1 MHKFVHSATLYNS
14 VFLFWSY
21 LGPIGTIWDDLG
33 RFGTIWDHW
42 KPFGTIRTL
51 DILAIWDHWGPF
63 GTRLG
68 PFGAIWD
75 HLGPNWDHLGPF
87 GTIWDHLG
95 PNFDHLGPFG
105 TIWFGMVGMVVF
117 AILYLCSLMSF
128 SKSKKC
134 SGTVHLDE
142 NTQNQQRKPK
152 TSREH
157 AKPVENTQNHLRS
170 PKTM

>member
-1 MHKFVHSATLYNS
+1 MHKLVHSATLYNS

-51 DILAIWDHWGPF
+51 DIWAIWDHWGPF

-75 HLGPNWDHLGPF
+75 HLGPNWDHLGKATHPP
-87 GTIWDHLG
+87 TKRVLG
-95 PNFDHLGPFG
+95 GDTGGSL
-105 TIWFGMVGMVVF
+105 VV
-117 AILYLCSLMSF
+117 
-128 SKSKKC
+128 
-134 SGTVHLDE
+134 
-142 NTQNQQRKPK
+142 
-152 TSREH
+152 
-157 AKPVENTQNHLRS
+157 LR
-170 PKTM
+170 